1 MNTPN
6 TINYMI
12 AGYTVFVVVSVIYL
26 ASLVLRFRRL
36 RKDLTTLV
44 ELEKK

>member
-36 RKDLTTLV
+36 RKDLTSLG